1 MITPAFLKPG
11 DTIGVAATAR
21 KVSAHEI
28 EAAASAMKASGFQ
41 VILGSNIY
49 QEDRQFSG
57 TDAERAEGLN
67 ELIRNPNV
75 RAIWMA
81 RGGYG
86 SVRVLDHVDWEALK
100 HDPKWVCGFSDVTA
114 LHSHIHAHLN
124 MCTLHSEMMLGYEE
138 NTEQAHQTMM
148 SALCGE
154 NLTYTF
160 NHHPLNRNGNATGP
174 VVGGN
179 LSVLYSLLGSDAQLN
194 TDGKI
199 LFIED
204 LDEYLYHMDRMM
216 MALKR
221 AGMLSNLKAL
231 VVGAMSDMND
241 NAIPFGK
248 TAEEIVAD
256 VVAQYNYPVCFGF
269 PTGHIK
275 DNRAIVLGAEATLDI
290 GKNATF
296 NQTF

>member
-1 MITPAFLKPG
+1 MITPPFLKPG

-21 KVSAHEI
+21 KVSALEI
-28 EAAASAMKASGFQ
+28 EAAASAMKASGFR
-41 VILGSNIY
+41 VVLGSNIY
-49 QEDRQFSG
+49 KEDRQFSG

-67 ELIRNPNV
+67 ELIRNPKV

-86 SVRVLDHVDWEALK
+86 SVRVLDQVDWRALK

-114 LHSHIHAHLN
+114 LHSHIHAQLN

-138 NTEQAHQTMM
+138 NTEQAHQTMV
-148 SALCGE
+148 
-154 NLTYTF
+154 NLIGGHAPAYSF
-160 NHHPLNRNGNATGP
+160 DAHPLNRNGNATGP
-174 VVGGN
+174 IVGGN

-256 VVAQYNYPVCFGF
+256 VVAQYNYPVGFGF
-269 PTGHIK
+269 PAGHIK
-275 DNRAIVLGAEATLDI
+275 DNRAIALGAEATLDI

-296 NQTF
+296 NHTF